1 MVESGIFF
9 RFLPVL
15 HEEFLGSNMLFSV
28 LVYVGLDA
36 SRQGGRLRHKHKLC
50 CLLLVLTF
58 DIVESSS

>member
-9 RFLPVL
+9 RILPVL

-36 SRQGGRLRHKHKLC
+36 SRQGVRHKHKLC